1 MRPRRFAQVDVFASE
16 PQRGNPVAVVL
27 DGLFAKD
34 GVLVEDP
41 VTGSLNASLAGWL
54 LSTGRLTAPYVAR
67 QGTRLGR
74 EGRVQV
80 TQDPEGAVWVAGA
93 SHTCF
98 EGSATL

>member
-16 PQRGNPVAVVL
+16 PHRGNPVAVVL
-27 DGLFAKD
+27 DGLFAED

-41 VTGSLNASLAGWL
+41 VTGSLNAALAVWL

-74 EGRVQV
+74 EGRVHV
-80 TQDPEGAVWVAGA
+80 TQDPKGAVGVAGA
-93 SHTCF
+93 SHNMHR
-98 EGSATL
+98 GPRHP